1 MRQFLAVAHQGE
13 APVLRELDLRVA
25 VDAAECEHVDQA
37 AHHQKAAPPVAQR
50 ILIGRLG
57 NERAGISYAEREA
70 ARALRHP
77 QMDHA
82 IAART
87 AMFDRVRHGLARR
100 EPEVVALALVE
111 AEERG
116 GVVGEPAS
124 TLQLRRQRAE
134 AQLAVGAGHPILPAA
149 SASVSVL

>member
-25 VDAAECEHVDQA
+25 VDAAEGEHVDQV
-37 AHHQKAAPPVAQR
+37 AHHLQATAAFAQR
-50 ILIGRLG
+50 ILIRRLG

-87 AMFDRVRHGLARR
+87 AVLDRVRHGLARR

-124 TLQLRRQRAE
+124 TLQLRRQRA
-134 AQLAVGAGHPILPAA
+134 
-149 SASVSVL
+149 SALVIRSCLRPVPR